1 MGLKEDADF
10 ARYLTM
16 GAYGAAHV
24 KQDLEA
30 RGHRIV
36 ELERYAMANKVW
48 SEVKV
53 KRLRLPD
60 LMCVDCG
67 RRFEA
72 KSKSK
77 LELKL
82 SHSSAVGREWWAGG
96 MRPDD
101 VFAFVRV
108 AVTDGE
114 VDLGQ
119 ILYVTRQG
127 LEDASAD
134 RRKGGMKAASEG
146 SETDVSWPIWVPSY
160 PGVFTRVDL
169 DPETIIR
176 VQKTDGRLMSRA
188 RGKWSRLH
196 LYLRPGDSFEAGR
209 QAIAGTVA
217 AADVTCPGHTWDWRT
232 DLLALDSDTSFAAV
246 KAARVLDLDE
256 PTTADLDAIF
266 SGSDDWRLQL
276 EALAVLAAH
285 HPDRYLPSLIARASD
300 TSRPDPHQMEA
311 VFILSELAF
320 DAAVDGLLHV
330 AEPALDRKD
339 EIRAAALWGVGLGAQ
354 PRPEALLPYL
364 ADPDDRVALH
374 AAAALPEQLPAAIV
388 AELQRILVAD
398 DGRAGSAAASVLA
411 SHREALALLD
421 IAVDEVAVGR
431 MRAIRAL
438 GDLPPG
444 LVRTAAGGAVPEMLE
459 LMLGPLWAAQSD
471 WLRTDEN
478 DGVIGLLQRQ
488 RVRF

>member
-1 MGLKEDADF
+1 VGLKEDADF

-24 KQDLEA
+24 KQDLES

-60 LMCVDCG
+60 LLCVDCG

-72 KSKSK
+72 KSKTK

-96 MRPDD
+96 MRPED

-127 LEDASAD
+127 LENASAD

-160 PGVFTRVDL
+160 PGVFTRVDV
-169 DPETIIR
+169 DPELIIR

-196 LYLRPGDSFEAGR
+196 LYLRPGDSFEAGPSLGPWPPLTSIAPAKPGTGALISSPPTQTPASPPSKPPEFSTSTSQRR
-209 QAIAGTVA
+209 QTWTPSSVA
-217 AADVTCPGHTWDWRT
+217 
-232 DLLALDSDTSFAAV
+232 
-246 KAARVLDLDE
+246 
-256 PTTADLDAIF
+256 PTTGGYNWKRWP
-266 SGSDDWRLQL
+266 SW
-276 EALAVLAAH
+276 
-285 HPDRYLPSLIARASD
+285 LPI
-300 TSRPDPHQMEA
+300 TPTT
-311 VFILSELAF
+311 IC
-320 DAAVDGLLHV
+320 
-330 AEPALDRKD
+330 
-339 EIRAAALWGVGLGAQ
+339 
-354 PRPEALLPYL
+354 
-364 ADPDDRVALH
+364 
-374 AAAALPEQLPAAIV
+374 
-388 AELQRILVAD
+388 
-398 DGRAGSAAASVLA
+398 
-411 SHREALALLD
+411 
-421 IAVDEVAVGR
+421 
-431 MRAIRAL
+431 
-438 GDLPPG
+438 
-444 LVRTAAGGAVPEMLE
+444 RT
-459 LMLGPLWAAQSD
+459 
-471 WLRTDEN
+471 
-478 DGVIGLLQRQ
+478 
-488 RVRF
+488 